1 MKFSQIDQFPS
12 SNFPF
17 PDVKEKVKEVIEEE
31 IVTIHVP
38 LYNVILLDDDEHTY
52 DYVIEM
58 LGDVFGHSI
67 QKAYNMACEVDANG
81 RVIVDTTHLD
91 RAELKR
97 DQIHDYGADWRMPNS
112 RGGMG
117 AVIEPAE

>member
-1 MKFSQIDQFPS
+1 MTKLFANI
-12 SNFPF
+12 PF
-17 PDVKEKVKEVIEEE
+17 PEVKEKVKEVIEEE
-31 IVTIHVP
+31 LVTIHVP

-58 LGDVFGHSI
+58 LGHVFGHSI
-67 QKAYNMACEVDANG
+67 QTAYNMACEVDAKG

-97 DQIHDYGADWRMPNS
+97 DQIKDYGADWRMQNS

-117 AVIEPAE
+117 AVIERAE